1 MRIAPPF
8 VAAACLL
15 VIPAAVLAQ
24 ATKPAAPSSDAAYIR
39 KAAGGAPLSIS
50 KDARIARFDKDGN
63 VTVVRDGSNDF
74 TCASIPQMGIP
85 AYCGDKS
92 AWDWMTSAMSR
103 KDKPSNNE
111 PGIAYMMQGGVH
123 YETADGKI
131 EMMPSAKTHN
141 VKEPPHWMLMWPMD
155 PAKTG
160 LPTRPNASGAYVMF
174 AGTPYAHVMVYENPA
189 RMKNLTGKGNTK
201 S

>member
-1 MRIAPPF
+1 MITCP
-8 VAAACLL
+8 ACRAS
-15 VIPAAVLAQ
+15 I
-24 ATKPAAPSSDAAYIR
+24 
-39 KAAGGAPLSIS
+39 GAI
-50 KDARIARFDKDGN
+50 
-63 VTVVRDGSNDF
+63 VRDCYD
-74 TCASIPQMGIP
+74 T
-85 AYCGDKS
+85 
-92 AWDWMTSAMSR
+92 
-103 KDKPSNNE
+103 
-111 PGIAYMMQGGVH
+111 

-141 VKEPPHWMLMWPMD
+141 VKEPPHWMLMWPLD

-189 RMKNLTGKGNTK
+189 RMKNLAGKGSSSK